1 MAASETALSRP
12 RVLAT
17 ALRLG
22 SLAAVEPSTGTG
34 IGSKTTSRSTLL
46 GLIHT
51 QRSTAKLVSV
61 ELRDRRGS
69 GAGIGEL
76 DEGEAPRLPGVAIGG
91 EEDLTDLTDRGEQL
105 LELGLWRIKCEVS
118 DK

>member
-22 SLAAVEPSTGTG
+22 SLAAVGPSTGTG
-34 IGSKTTSRSTLL
+34 IGSKTTSGSTLL

-61 ELRDRRGS
+61 EFLDRRGS

-76 DEGEAPRLPGVAIGG
+76 DEGKAPRLPGVAIGG
-91 EEDLTDLTDRGEQL
+91 KEDLTNLTDRGEQL
-105 LELGLWRIKCEVS
+105 LELGLWRIEGEVS